1 MLNLELMT
9 KMLLSKN
16 YIESQV
22 YIALEEDLGNLGDI
36 TSQATVPQNQK
47 SSAQIKLK
55 QDAVLCGMDFA
66 CLTFKLL
73 DKKIKISAR
82 KKDGSILKKGSTI
95 LKLHGNTQAILAA
108 ERTALN
114 FLGLMS
120 GIATKAQNYSKI
132 AKKNGSEIYSTRKT
146 IVGIRELQ
154 KYALNI
160 GGANINR
167 MTLDDF
173 FFIKDNHI
181 SQSKDIIKSIAKVKA
196 YYPKK
201 KITVEVDTIAQLKKI
216 INEKIDVV
224 LLDNMNVTQIK
235 KCLKLVNGR
244 FKCEASGNITFKNL
258 NTISKTGVD
267 RISTGQ
273 LTHSINNVDFG
284 LEM

>member
-1 MLNLELMT
+1 MI

-22 YIALEEDLGNLGDI
+22 CIALEEDLGKLGDI

-47 SSAQIKLK
+47 SSAKIKLK
-55 QDAVLCGMDFA
+55 QDAVLCGIDFA
-66 CLTFKLL
+66 CLAFKLL

-82 KKDGSILKKGSTI
+82 KKDGSYLKKGSTI

-120 GIATKAQNYSKI
+120 GIATKAKNYSKI
-132 AKKNGSEIYSTRKT
+132 AKKYGSEIYSTRKT
-146 IVGIRELQ
+146 IVGIRDLQ

-181 SQSKDIIKSIAKVKA
+181 SKSKDITKTIAQVKA
-196 YYPKK
+196 FYPKK
-201 KITVEVDTIAQLKKI
+201 KITVEVDTITQLKKI

-224 LLDNMNVTQIK
+224 LLDNMNAIQIK
-235 KCLKLVNGR
+235 KCIKIINGR
-244 FKCEASGNITFKNL
+244 FQCEASGNITLKNL
-258 NTISKTGVD
+258 NTISKTGVN

-273 LTHSINNVDFG
+273 LTHSISNVDFG
-284 LEM
+284 LEI